1 MSDKV
6 MKIVA
11 EAASEVQKTLITT
24 DHIKSHSRKMEI
36 VRARQFYHYVMRTFT
51 KLTLDTIAKQTRN
64 DHAAVIHSLKVID
77 KAVGFERRIFD
88 RIYNISLPQ
97 LSGVLEM
104 EDFQLELEK
113 AMQQKGLDEAKKM
126 MDQKLQREVG
136 KERER
141 TNKVKSMVFEYLRSQ
156 KVQGYLIAGLTKE
169 LEGV

>member
-6 MKIVA
+6 MEIVA

-51 KLTLDTIAKQTRN
+51 KLTLNTIAKETRN
-64 DHAAVIHSLKVID
+64 DHAAVLHSLKVID
-77 KAVGFERRIFD
+77 NAVGFERRIFD

-126 MDQKLQREVG
+126 MNQKLQREVG

-141 TNKVKSMVFEYLRSQ
+141 TDKVKSTVFEYLKNQ

-169 LEGV
+169 LEGF

>member
-1 MSDKV
+1 MSDKI
-6 MKIVA
+6 MEIVA

-51 KLTLDTIAKQTRN
+51 KLTLNTIAKETRN
-64 DHAAVIHSLKVID
+64 DHAAVLHSLKVIEN
-77 KAVGFERRIFD
+77 AVGFERRIFD

-113 AMQQKGLDEAKKM
+113 AMQQKGLSEAKKM
-126 MDQKLQREVG
+126 MDEKLQREVG

-141 TNKVKSMVFEYLRSQ
+141 TNKVKSTVFEYLKSQ
-156 KVQGYLIAGLTKE
+156 KVQGYLITGLTKE
-169 LEGV
+169 LEEV

>member
-1 MSDKV
+1 ME
-6 MKIVA
+6 IVA

-51 KLTLDTIAKQTRN
+51 KLTLNTIAKETRN
-64 DHAAVIHSLKVID
+64 DHAAVLHSLKVIEN
-77 KAVGFERRIFD
+77 AVGFERRIFD

-113 AMQQKGLDEAKKM
+113 AMQQKGLSEAKKM
-126 MDQKLQREVG
+126 MDEKLQREVG

-141 TNKVKSMVFEYLRSQ
+141 TNKVKSTVFEYLKSQ
-156 KVQGYLIAGLTKE
+156 KVQGYLITGLTKE
-169 LEGV
+169 LEEV

>member
-1 MSDKV
+1 MG
-6 MKIVA
+6 IVA

-51 KLTLDTIAKQTRN
+51 KLTLETIAKQTRN

-97 LSGVLEM
+97 LSGILEM

-126 MDQKLQREVG
+126 MDEKLQREVG

-141 TNKVKSMVFEYLRSQ
+141 TNKVKSTVFEYLRSQ

-169 LEGV
+169 LEEV

>member
-1 MSDKV
+1 MSNKV

-36 VRARQFYHYVMRTFT
+36 VRARQFYHYVMRKYT
-51 KLTLDTIAKQTRN
+51 KLTLDTIAKETRN
-64 DHAAVIHSLKVID
+64 DHAAVLHSLKVID

-88 RIYNISLPQ
+88 RIYNVAFPQ

-113 AMQQKGLDEAKKM
+113 AMQQKGLSEAKKM
-126 MDQKLQREVG
+126 MDEKLQREVG

-141 TNKVKSMVFEYLRSQ
+141 TNKVKSTVFEYLRSQ
-156 KVQGYLIAGLTKE
+156 KVQGYLITGLTKE
-169 LEGV
+169 LEEI

>member
-1 MSDKV
+1 

>member
-1 MSDKV
+1 MSDKI
-6 MKIVA
+6 MGIVA

-51 KLTLDTIAKQTRN
+51 KLTLETIAKQTRN

-97 LSGVLEM
+97 LSGILEM

-126 MDQKLQREVG
+126 MDEKLQREVG

-141 TNKVKSMVFEYLRSQ
+141 TNKVKSTVFEYLRSQ

-169 LEGV
+169 LEEV

>member
-6 MKIVA
+6 MEIVA
-11 EAASEVQKTLITT
+11 EAASEVQKTLITI
-24 DHIKSHSRKMEI
+24 DNIKSHSRKMEI

-88 RIYNISLPQ
+88 RIYNVAFPQ
-97 LSGVLEM
+97 LSGILEM

-126 MDQKLQREVG
+126 MDEKLNREVG

-141 TNKVKSMVFEYLRSQ
+141 TNKVKNTVFEYLKNQ

-169 LEGV
+169 LETI

>member
-1 MSDKV
+1 MSDKI
-6 MKIVA
+6 MEIVA

-51 KLTLDTIAKQTRN
+51 KLTLNTIAKETRN
-64 DHAAVIHSLKVID
+64 DHAAVLHSLKVIEN
-77 KAVGFERRIFD
+77 AVGFERRIFD

-97 LSGVLEM
+97 LSGILEM

-113 AMQQKGLDEAKKM
+113 AMQQKGLSEAKKM
-126 MDQKLQREVG
+126 MDEKLQREVG

-141 TNKVKSMVFEYLRSQ
+141 TNKVKSTVFEYLKSQ
-156 KVQGYLIAGLTKE
+156 KVQGYLITGLTKE
-169 LEGV
+169 LEEV

>member
-1 MSDKV
+1 ME
-6 MKIVA
+6 IVA
-11 EAASEVQKTLITT
+11 QAASEVQNTLITT

-36 VRARQFYHYVMRTFT
+36 VRARQFYHYVMRKYT

-141 TNKVKSMVFEYLRSQ
+141 TNKVKSMVFEYLRNQ

-169 LEGV
+169 LEAI

>member
-1 MSDKV
+1 MSNKV

>member
-1 MSDKV
+1 

-113 AMQQKGLDEAKKM
+113 AMQQKGLSEAKKM
-126 MDQKLQREVG
+126 MDEKLQCEVG

-169 LEGV
+169 LEEI

>member
-11 EAASEVQKTLITT
+11 EAASEVQKTLITI
-24 DHIKSHSRKMEI
+24 DQIKSHSRKMEI
-36 VRARQFYHYVMRTFT
+36 VRARQFYHYVMRKYT
-51 KLTLDTIAKQTRN
+51 KLTLNTIARETRN
-64 DHAAVIHSLKVID
+64 DHAAVLHSLKVID
-77 KAVGFERRIFD
+77 NAAGFERRIFD
-88 RIYNISLPQ
+88 RIYNVAFPQ
-97 LSGVLEM
+97 LSGILEM

-141 TNKVKSMVFEYLRSQ
+141 TNKVKSTVFNYLRSE

-169 LEGV
+169 LEAI